1 MQLLVLLFIIVP
13 IVEIFVLLQ
22 VGSIIGVLPTCGL
35 ILFTAVVG
43 VALLKQQGLS
53 VLNRFQTSL
62 NQGALPA
69 QEMQEGLFLAIGG
82 ALLLTPGFV
91 TDAFGFCCLIPV
103 TRRLMIKFLQT
114 YFKGRMKF
122 ATSQTTVDSSA
133 SSRSHSQGKV
143 YEVEDYRREDDG

>member
-62 NQGALPA
+62 NKGALPA

-91 TDAFGFCCLIPV
+91 TDTFGFCCLIPV
-103 TRRLMIKFLQT
+103 TRQLMIKFMHT
-114 YFKGRMKF
+114 YFKGRIKF
-122 ATSQTTVDSSA
+122 AASQPSVNTSTTSTSTQ
-133 SSRSHSQGKV
+133 QGKV
-143 YEVEDYRREDDG
+143 YEVEDYRREDD